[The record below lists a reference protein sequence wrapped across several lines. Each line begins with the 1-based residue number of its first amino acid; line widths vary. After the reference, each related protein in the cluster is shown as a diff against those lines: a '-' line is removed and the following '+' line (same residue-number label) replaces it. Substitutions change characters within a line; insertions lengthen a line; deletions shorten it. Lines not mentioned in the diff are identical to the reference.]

1 MHLIL
6 GSLAI
11 LAIALGIIFVAA
23 FLIHMVARDRSH
35 GASGNLGRAMLEV
48 QSLLE
53 PEKHHAVEEMHAAE
67 EDRDEDKIARP

>member
-1 MHLIL
+1 
-6 GSLAI
+6 
-11 LAIALGIIFVAA
+11 
-23 FLIHMVARDRSH
+23 
-35 GASGNLGRAMLEV
+35 MLEV